1 MRARC
6 DVRGDPGAERPVLQA
21 EHDHLARE
29 VENLTAAIANGGGL
43 STLVAALT
51 ARDKRLAELRK
62 ELARP
67 AALPDGVPDGIRTR
81 VLALKG
87 PRPRPLDD
95 GDAR

>member
-1 MRARC
+1 M
-6 DVRGDPGAERPVLQA
+6 LQA
-21 EHDHLARE
+21 EHDRLARE

-67 AALPDGVPDGIRTR
+67 AALPDGVPDGNRTDVGR
-81 VLALKG
+81 RN
-87 PRPRPLDD
+87 RPQMGSCSIGHQAPLN
-95 GDAR
+95 R